1 MTISDNYIMTY
12 NVQEHFETIKPH
24 LVGVKSKVGTMAVY
38 KNDNIVSLSISL
50 FGEYCDAEVE
60 IMASHLDENSTY
72 LDIGTNIGYHA
83 LGIYQ
88 RTKCKV
94 IGFEPHP
101 NHFAVATYN
110 TQHLPITLYN
120 AAVSSKKGTLTL
132 ADFDIES
139 PGNYGEVKAQDEGF
153 EVNTITID
161 SLKLPEVTL
170 MKIDV
175 EGHELSVLKGCK
187 KTIERCRPV
196 IFFEA
201 NDLEW
206 LDAYKFLDKLE
217 YNFYWVGCRSKP
229 NRPTFIESTENPF
242 GISGVTNILAI
253 PKEDEQPKVLIPV
266 VYKETYNEAGTRY
279 SNYRWLF

>member
-1 MTISDNYIMTY
+1 M
-12 NVQEHFETIKPH
+12 
-24 LVGVKSKVGTMAVY
+24 GVKSKVGDMAIY
-38 KNDNIVSLSISL
+38 KNDTIVSLAILL

-83 LGIYQ
+83 MGIYQ
-88 RTKCKV
+88 RAKCKV

-101 NHFAVATYN
+101 NHFSVATYN
-110 TQHLPITLYN
+110 TQHFPITLYN
-120 AAVSSKKGTLTL
+120 CAVSNKKGTLTL

-139 PGNYGEVKAQDEGF
+139 KSNYGEVKAQSEGF
-153 EVNTITID
+153 EVPTITID

-175 EGHELSVLKGCK
+175 EGHELNVLKGSK

-229 NRPTFIESTENPF
+229 KHPTFIQTDENPF
-242 GISGVTNILAI
+242 GDSGVTNILAV
-253 PKEDEQPKVLIPV
+253 PKENEQPKVLIPV
-266 VYKETYNEAGTRY
+266 VYNEPYNATATRY
-279 SNYRWLF
+279 ANYRWLF